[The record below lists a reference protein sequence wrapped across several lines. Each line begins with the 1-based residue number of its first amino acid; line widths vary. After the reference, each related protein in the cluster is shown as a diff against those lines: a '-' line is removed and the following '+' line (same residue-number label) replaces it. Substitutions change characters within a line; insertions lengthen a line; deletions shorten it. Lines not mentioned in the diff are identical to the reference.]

1 MLRFVGTLGTAATGA
16 AVGVGLGLRVGSP
29 YVIGAVTVATVLA
42 LGYAIEDHTWP
53 VLAGGLAYAGVGAA
67 VRGGAIEV
75 SMLSL
80 QVAAAFV
87 GVGSTVAL
95 LFLGRWRAGNL
106 KRLSSRP
113 VDAGSLRSALASVA
127 QAVTSG
133 RSLVRRVAGVRLA
146 SVPIGAA
153 AVLAL
158 WVVVVTGSVALGVMI
173 SQRALGVD
181 QALTLP
187 VATNRSVSELLASV
201 TLVPYLAA
209 LLVPLYVVTDW
220 FALDGITDPPE
231 TYTVVARAAG
241 RTPPPPVRSP
251 GGSSPGESADRTDSS
266 PAAESGRR
274 SNASHGP
281 TDASSSTGNADADR
295 SAGADGAEAAAT
307 DDAASASS
315 DPRHWPN
322 TEDNPWLDESESAE
336 AGTGEPETPGPDD
349 RETDTPTPE
358 PSGGAD
364 ETGPPA
370 DRLSG
375 DRVTFGEPT
384 TPDAGAD
391 GDPDPTVAAEEGG
404 RRARPT
410 DGRESTRG
418 KAAASDRRA
427 SEFDTDTVET
437 GDPVAWESPPSS
449 DVAESPATAPDS
461 REAETPDDGT
471 DVRSNGSDDVE
482 TSNTPVDSGDSGDS
496 ATGTDEHGRAP
507 TATPARE
514 DDPDGDAA
522 TGTDVVDGGSGERDP
537 SDAES
542 PDGESAD
549 ESDHSDGESTD
560 ESDAPDGESPSES
573 TDENDDP
580 DGESPSESAAESDAA
595 ETTFDQIADRVSRI
609 LDGDTDEGPGVGDAA
624 LDEVTPVDLGEE
636 DDVDSGPPRPD

>member
-29 YVIGAVTVATVLA
+29 YVIGVVTVATVLA
-42 LGYAIEDHTWP
+42 LGYAIGDHTWP

-158 WVVVVTGSVALGVMI
+158 WVVVVTGSMALGVMI

-241 RTPPPPVRSP
+241 RTPPSPVRSP

-266 PAAESGRR
+266 PAAESGRQ

-281 TDASSSTGNADADR
+281 TDASSPTGNADADR

-307 DDAASASS
+307 DDTASASG

-349 RETDTPTPE
+349 RETGTPTPE

-364 ETGPPA
+364 ETDPPA

-418 KAAASDRRA
+418 EAASDRRA
-427 SEFDTDTVET
+427 SDRRTSESDTDTVET
-437 GDPVAWESPPSS
+437 GDPAACESPPSS

-482 TSNTPVDSGDSGDS
+482 TSNTPVDSGDS

-507 TATPARE
+507 TVTPARE

-522 TGTDVVDGGSGERDP
+522 TGTGVVDGGSGERGP

-542 PDGESAD
+542 PNGESA
-549 ESDHSDGESTD
+549 D

-573 TDENDDP
+573 TDESDDS
-580 DGESPSESAAESDAA
+580 DGESPSESADESDAA

-609 LDGDTDEGPGVGDAA
+609 LDGDTDEGPGIGDAA
-624 LDEVTPVDLGEE
+624 LDEVTPVDLEEE